1 MRRACF
7 YLCQNTG
14 PGVDADGC
22 CSFFPWVHVVEC
34 FWGSQNAW
42 HDQAVQP
49 AQVGIVLLFSLLTT
63 WVLTVGKLRSES
75 FPEPL
80 RGGLCWGTATP
91 QGRDHGV
98 HVNVDSVVFLR
109 KKSKGCMAKAL
120 PLNQHARFG
129 TEGAEEQIS
138 GSLSPHWQ
146 LFIQPSRFTVEC
158 SSCALKLELV
168 CISCYKPELL
178 CKVKFYL

>member
-14 PGVDADGC
+14 PDVDADGC
-22 CSFFPWVHVVEC
+22 CSFFPWVHMVEC
-34 FWGSQNAW
+34 FWGSQNEW

-49 AQVGIVLLFSLLTT
+49 GQVGIVLLFSLLRT

-80 RGGLCWGTATP
+80 RGELQHLRAGTTVYTWTWT
-91 QGRDHGV
+91 RW
-98 HVNVDSVVFLR
+98 FLR

-129 TEGAEEQIS
+129 MEGAEEQIS

-158 SSCALKLELV
+158 SSCALKLELI
-168 CISCYKPELL
+168 CISCYNPELL

>member
-7 YLCQNTG
+7 YLFLFVSICWTWCRCRWMLLFLPLG
-14 PGVDADGC
+14 ARGG
-22 CSFFPWVHVVEC
+22 
-34 FWGSQNAW
+34 
-42 HDQAVQP
+42 
-49 AQVGIVLLFSLLTT
+49 VLLGVPKWMAWPSSAA
-63 WVLTVGKLRSES
+63 WPGGHRAVVLAAEDVGADSKKVRSES

-80 RGGLCWGTATP
+80 RGELQHLRAGTTVYTWTWT
-91 QGRDHGV
+91 RW
-98 HVNVDSVVFLR
+98 FLR

-158 SSCALKLELV
+158 SSCALKLELI
-168 CISCYKPELL
+168 CISCYSPELL

>member
-34 FWGSQNAW
+34 FWGSQNEW

-49 AQVGIVLLFSLLTT
+49 GQVGIVLLFSLLRT

-80 RGGLCWGTATP
+80 RGELQHLRAGTTVYTWMWT
-91 QGRDHGV
+91 RW
-98 HVNVDSVVFLR
+98 FLR

-158 SSCALKLELV
+158 SSCALKLELI
-168 CISCYKPELL
+168 CISCYNPELL